1 MANHK
6 QRAAALLVA
15 GLFVVI
21 TLASPAVQAQSF
33 NVLFDFSGSNG
44 QDPLYLS
51 VDAAGNFYGTTYLG
65 GTHGFGAVYKL
76 SRHGSGWSMAPL
88 YNFSGQEDGADPWSG
103 VVTGRDGSLY
113 GTTEFGGRNGAGVV
127 YKLQPPPAACKTA
140 ICYWTETVLYNFSGY
155 SDGSGPQ
162 GHLVFDQAGNLYG
175 TTVYGGGADL
185 GTLWELTPSQGLTVI
200 HTFTGGPDGAEPV
213 GGVIFDQGGS
223 LLYGVTTLGGTSNLG
238 VAYELSPAGSGWTE
252 TFLHT
257 FAGGSDG
264 AHPSGL
270 ISDSEGNLYGFTG
283 QGGGPNYGTAYELQ
297 PVAGGFSYSILY
309 VFQPHLGGEPGLANL
324 PTLQGGNLYGAASAG
339 GTNNDG
345 AIFELTPAAG
355 GWNFTPLH
363 DFAGSDGNQPAGS
376 PVFDA
381 AGNLY
386 GVTLSGGTSNFGVIW
401 QIMP

>member
-1 MANHK
+1 MANH
-6 QRAAALLVA
+6 QQHAAALFAV
-15 GLFVVI
+15 GLFVII
-21 TLASPAVQAQSF
+21 TVLSPAAQAQSF
-33 NVLFDFSGSNG
+33 NVLVNFSGSTG
-44 QDPLYLS
+44 RGPLYIN
-51 VDAAGNFYGTTYLG
+51 VDAAGNFYGTTYYG
-65 GTHGFGAVYKL
+65 GRDGSGAVYKL
-76 SRHGSGWSMAPL
+76 SYRVSGWIMTPL
-88 YNFSGQEDGADPWSG
+88 YNFSGQDDGANPWSEVIPG
-103 VVTGRDGSLY
+103 PDGSLY
-113 GTTEFGGRNGAGVV
+113 GTTSSGGRNGAGVV
-127 YKLQPPPAACKTA
+127 YKLRPPATACKTA
-140 ICYWTETVLYNFSGY
+140 ICYWTETVLYNFAGY

-162 GHLVFDQAGNLYG
+162 GRLVFDHAGNLYG
-175 TTVYGGGADL
+175 TAYLGGSAGL
-185 GTLWELTPSQGLTVI
+185 GTVWKLTPSHGLTVI
-200 HTFTGGPDGAEPV
+200 HSFTGGSDGSEPV
-213 GGVIFDQGGS
+213 GGVIFDQAGN
-223 LLYGVTTLGGTSNLG
+223 LYGVTAVGGTSDLG

-270 ISDSEGNLYGFTG
+270 ISDSEGILYGFTG

-297 PVAGGFSYSILY
+297 PVAGGFTYTILY
-309 VFQPHLGGEPGLANL
+309 VFQPQLGGEPGLANL

-355 GWNFTPLH
+355 GWNFTSLH